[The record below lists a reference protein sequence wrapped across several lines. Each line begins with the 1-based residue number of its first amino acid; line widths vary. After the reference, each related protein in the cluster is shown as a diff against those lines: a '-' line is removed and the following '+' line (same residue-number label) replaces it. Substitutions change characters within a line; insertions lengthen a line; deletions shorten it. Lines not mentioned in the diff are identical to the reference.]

1 MDIKQSKSILAKL
14 LAAEDITIVHKKAPT
29 ASFAPK
35 ERILTLPIWKD
46 MSGSLYD
53 LLVGHEVGHALYTPP
68 QGWHDAIKE
77 TESKAF
83 GGFLNIV
90 EDARIEKLVRRK
102 FPGLRSSFYAA
113 YQDLLERDFF
123 NLSTKN
129 IDDMLLID
137 RLNLHFKVGSQLQV
151 EFKGS
156 EQYWV
161 DRMSALETW
170 EEVRQLAL
178 DLFEYSKDEL
188 EQKKEEAKKLEA
200 GQQTSDEE
208 GEEAD
213 DREQRDMDADMEQDS
228 PTEGLRPDELVE
240 EEPIAE
246 TDEAFRE
253 AENTLLDP
261 SSRNFSNYYFG
272 KYDPSLRI
280 IPYRQV
286 MHQMVFNHEQ
296 GTVRAK
302 KVSEFK
308 EKNGRY
314 INFLV
319 QQFELKRN
327 AQQQAR
333 AKISKSGELDMK
345 KVFNYRLSEDLFR
358 RFTTLPNGKNHGMI
372 MLYDMSGSM
381 RNSIG
386 PTIEQ
391 MLILVQFCRKV
402 GIAFE
407 VYGFTNFFEADHL
420 VAQDLLLKEG
430 RNQKEQQ
437 LMINDNLFRL
447 RQYFSDSMNSTEF
460 KQQISNMILIKSAW
474 DAGNDRSYVA
484 PGTAGADLRHVPR
497 PERLNGTPL
506 NDAILLLPAIHD
518 NFKART
524 KSEII
529 SLVVLTD
536 GQSDDMLK
544 FSQSSTYYENGWAPR
559 SISEPSQVNVVI
571 TDLATKKSVQ
581 LAEHDRRGT
590 KGLLTLVQEITG
602 AKAVGFH
609 IIPSPGKGDIRN
621 ALFSYR
627 PYGSYDADLD
637 RRRQE
642 MRRTGVIASQDQGY
656 AEHYLIKGGR
666 DLAVTDNELEVEDNA
681 TTKNIEKAFL
691 KLQSNKLNSRV
702 LLSKFVTM
710 IA

>member
-1 MDIKQSKSILAKL
+1 MDIKHSKSILAKL
-14 LAAEDITIVHKKAPT
+14 LAAENITVVHKKAPT

-35 ERILTLPIWKD
+35 ERILTLPVWKD
-46 MSGSLYD
+46 MTGSLYD
-53 LLVGHEVGHALYTPP
+53 LLTGHEVGHALYTPP

-102 FPGLRSSFYAA
+102 FPGLRPSFYAA
-113 YQDLLERDFF
+113 YQELLERDFF

-156 EQYWV
+156 EQIWI

-200 GQQTSDEE
+200 GQQLSDE

-213 DREQRDMDADMEQDS
+213 ADQRDMDADLEQDA
-228 PTEGLRPDELVE
+228 PFEGLRPDELVE
-240 EEPIAE
+240 EEPVAE

-253 AENTLLDP
+253 AESSLLDP

-272 KYDPSLRI
+272 KYDASLRI
-280 IPYRQV
+280 IPYQKV
-286 MHQMVFNHEQ
+286 MDQMVFNADQ
-296 GTVRAK
+296 SAIRAK
-302 KVSEFK
+302 TVNEFK

-372 MLYDMSGSM
+372 MMYDMSGSM

-407 VYGFTNFFEADHL
+407 VYGFTNYFDDDQQVCED
-420 VAQDLLLKEG
+420 VIRQEG
-430 RNQKEQQ
+430 RNQKENQ
-437 LMINDNLFRL
+437 LTINDGLFRL
-447 RQYFSDSMNSTEF
+447 RQYFSDSMSSTEF
-460 KQQISNMILIKSAW
+460 KQQLSNMILVKAAW
-474 DAGNDRSYVA
+474 DMGNNRSYGV
-484 PGTAGADLRHVPR
+484 PVTAGSDLRFIPR

-506 NDAILLLPAIHD
+506 NDAIMLLPEIHS

-524 KSEII
+524 KSEIVSMVI
-529 SLVVLTD
+529 LTD
-536 GQSDDMLK
+536 GQSDESLK
-544 FSQSSTYYENGWAPR
+544 FSQASTYYDTGWASR
-559 SISEPSQVNVVI
+559 TISEPSQVNVVI

-590 KGLLTLVQEITG
+590 KGLLTLVQDITG
-602 AKAVGFH
+602 AKAIGFH

-637 RRRQE
+637 RCRQE
-642 MRRTGVIASQDQGY
+642 LRRTGVIVSQDQGY